1 VKIKLVVG
9 ERDELDRMSRLKSR
23 NGFHTFMWQLW
34 ARLDWDSG
42 ELELDDVDLAKLYR
56 YMNGGYKKKLLR
68 LFGRTLWQ
76 DLAGLGR

>member
-9 ERDELDRMSRLKSR
+9 ERDELQRISESCSR
-23 NGFHTFMWQLW
+23 NGFHAFMWQLW
-34 ARLDWDSG
+34 ARLDHDTG
-42 ELELDDVDLAKLYR
+42 EIELADDDIAKLYR

-68 LFGRTLWQ
+68 LFGRTLGP